1 MILMNSRRVA
11 CDATYKNSKCFLRP
25 IAPWCW
31 ENPNAAKLQKC
42 TPDINWTGNITA
54 DGKLE
59 LGVCSNSFTHHK
71 HGKQCEGV
79 SCDERNVVRNAP
91 VYGNLTSYFSA

>member
-1 MILMNSRRVA
+1 MILMNYRRVA

-25 IAPWCW
+25 IAPYCW

-59 LGVCSNSFTHHK
+59 LGVCQYGETCKGAF
-71 HGKQCEGV
+71 
-79 SCDERNVVRNAP
+79 CDERNIVKNAP
-91 VYGNLTSYFSA
+91 VYGK

>member
-1 MILMNSRRVA
+1 MNFRRVA
-11 CDATYKNSKCFLRP
+11 CDATYKNSKCFVRP
-25 IAPWCW
+25 IAPYCW

-59 LGVCSNSFTHHK
+59 LGVCQYGEKCKGAF
-71 HGKQCEGV
+71 
-79 SCDERNVVRNAP
+79 CDERNIVKNAP
-91 VYGNLTSYFSA
+91 VYGK